1 MCVLSMCELNCV
13 TTYLRARIA
22 RRLQWPRV
30 HVNFIFDR
38 QVYMALLPGPQACM
52 RQEAQQY
59 D

>member
-1 MCVLSMCELNCV
+1 MCELNCV